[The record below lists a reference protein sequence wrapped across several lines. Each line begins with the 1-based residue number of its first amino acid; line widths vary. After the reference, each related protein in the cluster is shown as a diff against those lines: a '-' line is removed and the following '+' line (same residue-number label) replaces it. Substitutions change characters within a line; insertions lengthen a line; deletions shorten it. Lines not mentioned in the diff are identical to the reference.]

1 VTSWVNESDAL
12 WPLAMALLLQ
22 LSLVLL
28 TGIVLQQIIARSAA
42 AKHAVLLWTLV
53 AAALC
58 PVLVVALRTV
68 GVHPLV
74 SLENSIEFPLP
85 LRSSYPM
92 SPLATVSLF
101 SPPKQPLLP
110 RALLL
115 LWAAGALFGMARLSS
130 SLLIVRRLRRAA
142 TYLPTERITLLSETI
157 GNRLDGRIPRILFSE
172 QAGIPMALGWW
183 RPVVLLPLSILDRL
197 DDRQLSHVLMHECA
211 HAVRR
216 DAFVGLIQRVLSGV
230 FWFHPLI
237 HLANRLLDRV
247 REEICD
253 NYVLR
258 IGDPRAYSSTL
269 LTVAQSISPTVDG
282 RLAPS
287 LCQPAW
293 SLEDR
298 VAGLLNSRRCLMTK
312 LAPKR
317 SAAIAFGFIGGTLAF
332 SCLAGAPQ
340 DQTKPQNDFSHIV
353 QLQKSH
359 SHLGDT
365 ITIDEVRGPSD
376 SDEWTVGKTYEVRG
390 TYKLA
395 SREKAMLAAF
405 VTISASQRDV
415 HAKSLPDQIVVVA
428 KGEGRFTLRFHMWQE
443 GSPHVSFYPAG
454 GGGASFNSVYF

>member
-1 VTSWVNESDAL
+1 MTGWVNESDAL

-28 TGIVLQQIIARSAA
+28 TGIVLQQIVARSAA
-42 AKHAVLLWTLV
+42 AKHGVMLWTLV
-53 AAALC
+53 AAGLC
-58 PVLVVALRTV
+58 PVLIVAVRAV

-74 SLENSIEFPLP
+74 SFGNSIVSHLS
-85 LRSSYPM
+85 LRSSYPT
-92 SPLATVSLF
+92 SPPATVSLF
-101 SPPKQPLLP
+101 SAPKHSLLP
-110 RALLL
+110 ITLLW
-115 LWAAGALFGMARLSS
+115 LWAAGGLFGIARLTA
-130 SLLIVRRLRRAA
+130 SLLTVRRLRRAA
-142 TYLPTERITLLSETI
+142 TYLPTERITLLAETI
-157 GNRLDGRIPRILFSE
+157 GNRLDGTVPRIMFSE
-172 QAGIPMALGWW
+172 QAGVPMALGWW
-183 RPVVLLPLSILDRL
+183 RPVVLLPLSILDHL

-216 DAFVGLIQRVLSGV
+216 DTFVGLFQRVLSGV

-237 HLANRLLDRV
+237 HLANHLLDRV

-269 LTVAQSISPTVDG
+269 LTVAQSILPAVDG

-353 QLQKSH
+353 KMQKSH
-359 SHLGDT
+359 SHSGDT
-365 ITIDEVRGPSD
+365 LTIDEVRGPSD

-405 VTISASQRDV
+405 VTISASQPDL
-415 HAKSLPDQIVVVA
+415 HAKSLPDQIVLVA

>member
-1 VTSWVNESDAL
+1 VTGWVNELDAL

-28 TGIVLQQIIARSAA
+28 TGIVLQQIVTRSAA
-42 AKHAVLLWTLV
+42 AKHGVLLWTLV
-53 AAALC
+53 AAGLC
-58 PVLVVALRTV
+58 PVVAVALRAV

-74 SLENSIEFPLP
+74 SFGNSIVFHLP
-85 LRSSYPM
+85 LRSSYAT
-92 SPLATVSLF
+92 SPLATVSPF
-101 SPPKQPLLP
+101 SAPKRSLLP
-110 RALLL
+110 IALLCF
-115 LWAAGALFGMARLSS
+115 WAAGAFLGVARLTA
-130 SLLIVRRLRRAA
+130 SLLKVRRLRRAA
-142 TYLPTERITLLSETI
+142 TYRPTERITLLAETI
-157 GNRLDGRIPRILFSE
+157 GNFLEGGVPRILFSE
-172 QAGIPMALGWW
+172 QAGVPMALGWW
-183 RPVVLLPLSILDRL
+183 RPVLLLPPSILDRL

-216 DAFVGLIQRVLSGV
+216 DAFVGLYQRVLSGV

-258 IGDPRAYSSTL
+258 IGDPRDYSSTL
-269 LTVAQSISPTVDG
+269 LAVAQSILPAVDG

-287 LCQPAW
+287 LYQPAW
-293 SLEDR
+293 SLENR

-317 SAAIAFGFIGGTLAF
+317 SAAIAFGIIGGTLAF

-340 DQTKPQNDFSHIV
+340 DQTKPQNDFSHVV
-353 QLQKSH
+353 QVKKTQSR
-359 SHLGDT
+359 SGDA

-376 SDEWTVGKTYEVRG
+376 EWTVGNTYEVRG

-395 SREKAMLAAF
+395 SREKAMLGAF
-405 VTISASQRDV
+405 VTIPASQRDV
-415 HAKSLPDQIVVVA
+415 HAKSLPEQMIAVS
-428 KGEGRFTLRFHMWQE
+428 KGEGRFVLRFHMWQE
-443 GSPHVSFYPAG
+443 GRPHVSFYPAAG
-454 GGGASFNSVYF
+454 GGSFDSVYF